1 MMKIEALF
9 PTPVGFFTLDK
20 PILKTESNFILKQ
33 KTRPNTG
40 NLTSENY
47 EILNAPQ
54 LKRIKAFV
62 EASVDAYF
70 KDVYSPAQKIK
81 LRITQ
86 SWCNYSKP
94 GQWHHRHAHPNS
106 FISGVLY
113 VQSDPE
119 KDKIFFHKT
128 GFQQLKTPV
137 KDWNTFN
144 SDSWWFEAIPNRL
157 VIFPS
162 SLEHSVEI
170 VQGDLTRV
178 SLSFNTFPV
187 GHWGEDISMTGLNL

>member
-1 MMKIEALF
+1 MNIEPLF

-20 PILKTESNFILKQ
+20 PLTKSELGFILKQ

-40 NLTSENY
+40 NLTSENE
-47 EILNAPQ
+47 EILNSAQ
-54 LKRIKAFV
+54 LKRLRAFI
-62 EASVDAYF
+62 ENSVKEYF
-70 KDVYSPAQKIK
+70 EKIYSSAQKNT

-94 GQWHHRHAHPNS
+94 GQWHHKHAHPNS
-106 FISGVLY
+106 FISGVFY
-113 VQSDPE
+113 AQSDPE
-119 KDKIFFHKT
+119 KDKIFFHKS
-128 GFQQLKTPV
+128 GYQQLKTPV

-144 SDSWWFEAIPNRL
+144 SDSWWFEALPNRL

-162 SLEHSVEI
+162 DLEHSVET
-170 VQGDLTRV
+170 VQGDMTRV

-187 GHWGEDISMTGLNL
+187 GHWGDDKSMTGLKL